1 MLEIVD
7 GFYADVLGVELRSMW
22 ELRTP
27 TVHADVTAT
36 QVGAECDVLAL
47 RRHDTVRIIAPPDL
61 EALLKDEVAPRSA
74 AEVFTA
80 DFFNRVLDP
89 HIESL
94 IGPNWRGYVDQRR
107 FRPFPTDGCARL
119 GSDHEA
125 DVARLRALV
134 GHADWQAGGFPD
146 DGLPEVCFGRWIDG
160 DLVAAANLTTWRVGA
175 DDVGVVVAP
184 RARGQGHGAAV
195 VGAAVAWALERT
207 PVVQYRTQGTNAAS
221 LAIAARL
228 GFEHYLDN
236 LAILLRA
243 RLPTGP

>member
-7 GFYADVLGVELRSMW
+7 GFYADVFGVERESMW
-22 ELRTP
+22 GLQTP

-61 EALLKDEVAPRSA
+61 EALLRDEVAARSA

-80 DFFNRVLDP
+80 GFFNRVLDP

-107 FRPFPTDGCARL
+107 FQPYPTDGCARL
-119 GSDHEA
+119 GSENEPEA
-125 DVARLRALV
+125 ERLQALV
-134 GHADWQAGGFPD
+134 GHADWQEGGFPE
-146 DGLPEVCFGRWIDG
+146 DGLPEFSFGRWG
-160 DLVAAANLTTWRVGA
+160 GGELVAAATLTTWRVGA

-184 RARGQGHGAAV
+184 SARGQGHGTAV
-195 VGAAVAWALERT
+195 VSAALAWALERT
-207 PVVQYRTQGTNAAS
+207 PVVQYRARGTNAAS

-236 LAILLRA
+236 LAIQLRSPP
-243 RLPTGP
+243 PTGA

>member
-7 GFYADVLGVELRSMW
+7 GFYADVFGVELPSVW
-22 ELRTP
+22 GLRTP

-61 EALLKDEVAPRSA
+61 EALLKDEVAGRSV

-107 FRPFPTDGCARL
+107 FRPYPTDGWARL
-119 GSDHEA
+119 GSENEA
-125 DVARLRALV
+125 EAERLRALV
-134 GHADWQAGGFPD
+134 GHADWEAGGFPE
-146 DGLPEVCFGRWIDG
+146 DGLPEFCFGRWG
-160 DLVAAANLTTWRVGA
+160 GGELVAAAAMTTWRAGA

-184 RARGQGHGAAV
+184 GARGQGHGAAV
-195 VGAAVAWALERT
+195 VSAAVAWALERT
-207 PVVQYRTQGTNAAS
+207 PVVQYRARGTNTAS

-236 LAILLRA
+236 LAILLRP
-243 RLPTGP
+243 RPPTVP

>member
-7 GFYADVLGVELRSMW
+7 GFYADVFGVERQSMW

-61 EALLKDEVAPRSA
+61 DAPLTDEVAGRSA
-74 AEVFTA
+74 DEVFTA
-80 DFFNRVLDP
+80 GFFNRVLDP
-89 HIESL
+89 HIEDL
-94 IGPNWRGYVDQRR
+94 IGPNWRGYVDRWR
-107 FRPFPTDGCARL
+107 FRPYPTDGCARF
-119 GSDHEA
+119 GSENEA
-125 DVARLRALV
+125 EAVRLRALV
-134 GHADWQAGGFPD
+134 GHADWQEGGFPE
-146 DGLPEVCFGRWIDG
+146 DGVPEFSFGRWSG
-160 DLVAAANLTTWRVGA
+160 GELVAAATLTTWRVGA

-184 RARGQGHGAAV
+184 RERGQGHGAAV
-195 VGAAVAWALERT
+195 VSAALAWALERT
-207 PVVQYRTQGTNAAS
+207 PVVQYRARGTNAAS

-236 LAILLRA
+236 LAILLRS
-243 RLPTGP
+243 RLPTGT